1 MTSLASY
8 ALGREGSF
16 EQSRIISYEIDSGR
30 ELLCPS
36 TSNKLLYV
44 PDERAEASNSSPQFT
59 QCASQRGGS
68 RTGMAFFAR
77 S

>member
-36 TSNKLLYV
+36 TSNELLYV
-44 PDERAEASNSSPQFT
+44 PERAEASNSSPQFT
-59 QCASQRGGS
+59 QCITTQTRGQ
-68 RTGMAFFAR
+68 
-77 S
+77 